1 MDIDSPALQL
11 KFSDDPKGSSDRSP
25 CFNIDFAIT
34 EEPLRFTTA
43 PAAHLSS
50 ARAALN
56 ETRRM
61 KKKRKSVDNLTE
73 IRKQEDRVTKKICN
87 ARTRRGSVPC
97 DGGASV
103 LDEHTTVVEQSA
115 VSPPEIQVLI
125 QPTRRFDEGNKSVHK
140 SLHLQ
145 TNHNRIATVKAA
157 KRDETVD
164 VLQIDYRKRGFVAR
178 KVRSSKPSHH
188 YLSNRSH
195 RLA

>member
-11 KFSDDPKGSSDRSP
+11 KLSEVPNGSPDRSP
-25 CFNIDFAIT
+25 CFNIDFAIAG
-34 EEPLRFTTA
+34 ESLRFTSA

-97 DGGASV
+97 DDGATV
-103 LDEHTTVVEQSA
+103 LDENTTVVEQSA
-115 VSPPEIQVLI
+115 VSPQVLL
-125 QPTRRFDEGNKSVHK
+125 QPNRRLDDDGKSIHK
-140 SLHLQ
+140 SLYLQ
-145 TNHNRIATVKAA
+145 TNHDRIATVKAA
-157 KRDETVD
+157 KQDETRD
-164 VLQIDYRKRGFVAR
+164 VTQIDYRKRGFVAR
-178 KVRSSKPSHH
+178 KVRSFKTQ
-188 YLSNRSH
+188 L
-195 RLA
+195 

>member
-11 KFSDDPKGSSDRSP
+11 KFSDDPKGSPDRSP
-25 CFNIDFAIT
+25 CFNIDFAIAG
-34 EEPLRFTTA
+34 EPLRFTSA

-73 IRKQEDRVTKKICN
+73 IRKQEDRATKKICN
-87 ARTRRGSVPC
+87 ARTRRGSTPC
-97 DGGASV
+97 YDGASV

-115 VSPPEIQVLI
+115 VSPPEIQVL
-125 QPTRRFDEGNKSVHK
+125 QPNRRFDEGNKTAHK
-140 SLHLQ
+140 IQ
-145 TNHNRIATVKAA
+145 TNHDRVATVKAT
-157 KRDETVD
+157 KRDEKMD
-164 VLQIDYRKRGFVAR
+164 VIQIDYRKRGFVAR
-178 KVRSSKPSHH
+178 KVRNFQTSYHD
-188 YLSNRSH
+188 LSNRSH

>member
-11 KFSDDPKGSSDRSP
+11 RLSEVPNGSPDRSP
-25 CFNIDFAIT
+25 CFNLGSAIAG
-34 EEPLRFTTA
+34 EPLRFTSA

-97 DGGASV
+97 DVLAASV
-103 LDEHTTVVEQSA
+103 LDDHTIVEQSA
-115 VSPPEIQVLI
+115 VSPPQMQAPL
-125 QPTRRFDEGNKSVHK
+125 QPNRRLDEESKTIHK
-140 SLHLQ
+140 SLQ
-145 TNHNRIATVKAA
+145 TNHDRVATVKAA
-157 KRDETVD
+157 RQEETLD
-164 VLQIDYRKRGFVAR
+164 VTQIDYRKRGFVAR
-178 KVRSSKPSHH
+178 KVRSFEIQ
-188 YLSNRSH
+188 L
-195 RLA
+195 RLV